1 MAEREWNPKIGDK
14 VYCVC
19 EYYTSDYTMRYKGL
33 EGFRNYGLEVVES
46 IVKSPYKWKSGGLG
60 CVSVCLHREVGDNAN
75 NLFYWKK
82 SDLGTRLFSTREEAA
97 AVADVRAHN
106 MDLGMWGKKYE
117 NRPMYKNWLH
127 WEKPEMRKNGA
138 EATKTPENGA
148 KTRERTKRKSK
159 QVFKRKAELPE
170 EIYTQWRDGKLTTAE
185 GAKII
190 GVAAVTFEKYAY
202 EQIKARGEKHT
213 GYSGNRKKLEIENFE
228 ENYQK
233 WRDGKLSGVDAAER
247 CKVSQAT
254 FTKYANEQLKAR
266 GESKKSSP
274 HCPLP
279 DNFYEI
285 FAKVDSGRIPIA
297 EGARQCDMPYRRF
310 LYQVERVRNE
320 KKK

>member
-1 MAEREWNPKIGDK
+1 MAESEWNPKIGDK

-19 EYYTSDYTMRYKGL
+19 EYYTSDYMMRYKGL
-33 EGFRNYGLEVVES
+33 EGFRSYGLEVVES

-82 SDLGTRLFSTREEAA
+82 SDLCTRLFATREEAA

-106 MDLGMWGKKYE
+106 MDLGLWGKKYE

-138 EATKTPENGA
+138 EATKSPENGA

-202 EQIKARGEKHT
+202 EQIKARGE
-213 GYSGNRKKLEIENFE
+213 
-228 ENYQK
+228 
-233 WRDGKLSGVDAAER
+233 
-247 CKVSQAT
+247 
-254 FTKYANEQLKAR
+254 
-266 GESKKSSP
+266 SKKSSP

-297 EGARQCDMPYRRF
+297 EGARQCNMPYRRF
-310 LYQVERVRNE
+310 LYQVERVRKE
-320 KKK
+320 KKN

>member
-82 SDLGTRLFSTREEAA
+82 SDLGTRLFATREKAA

-127 WEKPEMRKNGA
+127 WEKTRNAEKWSRSHKISRKW
-138 EATKTPENGA
+138 
-148 KTRERTKRKSK
+148 SK
-159 QVFKRKAELPE
+159 DQRAHK
-170 EIYTQWRDGKLTTAE
+170 
-185 GAKII
+185 
-190 GVAAVTFEKYAY
+190 EK
-202 EQIKARGEKHT
+202 IKAG
-213 GYSGNRKKLEIENFE
+213 I
-228 ENYQK
+228 
-233 WRDGKLSGVDAAER
+233 
-247 CKVSQAT
+247 
-254 FTKYANEQLKAR
+254 
-266 GESKKSSP
+266 
-274 HCPLP
+274 
-279 DNFYEI
+279 
-285 FAKVDSGRIPIA
+285 
-297 EGARQCDMPYRRF
+297 
-310 LYQVERVRNE
+310 
-320 KKK
+320 